1 MTEIPILLLAA
12 GGSNRMGKA
21 KQLLPWGKSTLIEHQ
36 IHRLLETGNPVLVV
50 LGHLGEQISSLLEPY
65 PVATLVH
72 KHWDKGMGSSISLGI
87 REMEKLFPKAKGAMI
102 AQLDQPLITASHYT
116 RLVSNFQSGLGQ
128 IIVSRSSS
136 GWEGV
141 PVLFDREY
149 FKELQELKGE
159 EGARKIFRSH
169 SRAVIVIDSQEV
181 LDDMDSPETY
191 EELLAKYKA

>member
-1 MTEIPILLLAA
+1 MAEIPILLLAA
-12 GGSNRMGKA
+12 GGSRRMGQA

-36 IHRLLETGNPVLVV
+36 LQTLLMTGKPVVAV
-50 LGHLGEQISSLLEPY
+50 LGHRGEHIKGLLESY

-72 KHWDKGMGSSISLGI
+72 KQWDKGMGSSISFGI
-87 REMEKLFPKAKGAMI
+87 REMAKLFPEASGVLI
-102 AQLDQPLITASHYT
+102 VQLDQPLITASHYN
-116 RLVSNFQSGLGQ
+116 RLLSSFQPGLGQ

-141 PVLFDREY
+141 PVLFDRKY
-149 FKELQELKGE
+149 FEELQDLKGE

-169 SRAVIVIDSQEV
+169 FGAVKIIDSHEV

-191 EELLAKYKA
+191 EEFLAKYKA